1 MEVNRNEVL
10 RYLGYKK
17 GDIGESISRLID
29 ECIEEIKKYSNY
41 KYTYKLFT
49 IKQLE
54 EEIELLNSKL
64 ILKGSDISHHLKDS
78 TMCAVLGVT
87 LGSLVDTKIKFYE
100 KTNLTKAL
108 ILDACASTAIEWVCD
123 EASNKI
129 KEEALNDYDLGIT
142 YRYSPGY
149 GDFGIDIQPEIIN
162 ALEAQKKIGLT
173 VTETN
178 ILIPR
183 KSVTAIIGFQDK
195 NIISIHPGCRA
206 CNNAKWCQLRKGGNY
221 CGN

>member
-17 GDIGESISRLID
+17 GNIGESISQLID

-41 KYTYKLFT
+41 KYTYKLFE

-54 EEIELLNSKL
+54 EEIELLNSNL

-87 LGSLVDTKIKFYE
+87 LGSLVDTKIKLYE

-129 KEEALNDYDLGIT
+129 KEEALNNYDLGIT

-149 GDFGIDIQPEIIN
+149 GDFAIDIQPEIIN

-195 NIISIHPGCRA
+195 NIISIHPGCRT
-206 CNNAKWCQLRKGGNY
+206 CNNSKWCQLKKGGNY

>member
-17 GDIGESISRLID
+17 GDIGESISQLID

-49 IKQLE
+49 IKKLE
-54 EEIELLNSKL
+54 EEIELLNSNL
-64 ILKGSDISHHLKDS
+64 ILRGLDISHHLKDS
-78 TMCAVLGVT
+78 TVCAVLGVT
-87 LGSLVDTKIKFYE
+87 LGSLIDTKIKLYE

-149 GDFGIDIQPEIIN
+149 GDFAIDIQPEIIN